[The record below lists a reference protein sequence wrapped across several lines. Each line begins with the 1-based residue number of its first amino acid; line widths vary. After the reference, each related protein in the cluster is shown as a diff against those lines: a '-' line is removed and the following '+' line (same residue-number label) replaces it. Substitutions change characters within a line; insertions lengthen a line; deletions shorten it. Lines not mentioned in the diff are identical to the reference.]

1 MAKRFYPKFDFNEQ
15 FAAFVG
21 MVYRSAFDPRA
32 AARDFQDNMFDYL
45 AFLKKLPE
53 HTLKLLEKFEKGDIG
68 VKINIEEFIEVK
80 EEIDRQNDVRILA
93 GLTAITLLTSALV
106 MNIEEARIFGISL
119 GRIGLLIGFVL
130 IIWLFNLVRKNK

>member
-1 MAKRFYPKFDFNEQ
+1 MFLEHASGENEE
-15 FAAFVG
+15 
-21 MVYRSAFDPRA
+21 
-32 AARDFQDNMFDYL
+32 L
-45 AFLKKLPE
+45 
-53 HTLKLLEKFEKGDIG
+53 
-68 VKINIEEFIEVK
+68 IEVK